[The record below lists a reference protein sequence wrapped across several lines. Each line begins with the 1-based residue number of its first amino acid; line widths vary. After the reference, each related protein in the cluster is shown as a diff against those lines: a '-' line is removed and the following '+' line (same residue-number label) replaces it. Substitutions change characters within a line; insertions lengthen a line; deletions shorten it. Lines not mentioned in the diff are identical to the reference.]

1 MRLHVMLALALL
13 ATSSA
18 NDDGLDEQRA
28 IGAHRFKLKQQLS
41 AARIKY
47 RKDETTEALEEK
59 LRKHT
64 LEQPAYSA
72 SGRKKKKDPKVAFE
86 IGMLGLFDTID
97 TDASGFI
104 SQEEFIAQSSLDIET
119 GKPIP
124 EELATKKFQEMD
136 GNFDD
141 VLSRVEAKKYILATA
156 QSLEAVEASLKGG
169 WKHSAEQL
177 EALPAAE
184 KSQRQLAA
192 AWAAL
197 KRGKRPA
204 RPNDDLPKQEL

>member
-1 MRLHVMLALALL
+1 MTR
-13 ATSSA
+13 AT
-18 NDDGLDEQRA
+18 R
-28 IGAHRFKLKQQLS
+28 
-41 AARIKY
+41 
-47 RKDETTEALEEK
+47 EALEEK

-64 LEQPAYSA
+64 LEQPSYSA

-119 GKPIP
+119 GKAIS

-141 VLSRVEAKKYILATA
+141 VLSRVEAKKYIAATA
-156 QSLEAVEASLKGG
+156 QSLEATEASLKGS
-169 WKHSAEQL
+169 KVSAAEL
-177 EALPAAE
+177 ETMPAAE

-204 RPNDDLPKQEL
+204 RPSDDLPKQEL

>member
-64 LEQPAYSA
+64 LEQPSYSA

-104 SQEEFIAQSSLDIET
+104 SQEEFIAQASLDIET
-119 GKPIP
+119 GKPIS

-141 VLSRVEAKKYILATA
+141 VLSRIEAKKYIAATA
-156 QSLEAVEASLKGG
+156 QSLEATEASLKGS
-169 WKHSAEQL
+169 KVSAAEL
-177 EALPAAE
+177 ETMPAAE

-204 RPNDDLPKQEL
+204 RPSDDLPKQEL